1 MFAIVKYNAR
11 FFLSSYSVSRRHKT
25 KWTLCVVKILHQVQ
39 NSKCYEIRCCG
50 SQCLRD
56 VHIDLPEAEVPR
68 TTATQTAT
76 SPPVPRV
83 PRPVLDA
90 SAVAELRKRFE
101 N

>member
-1 MFAIVKYNAR
+1 MLTLIQKMSLEIGLIIAGLLGSA
-11 FFLSSYSVSRRHKT
+11 
-25 KWTLCVVKILHQVQ
+25 TLCVVKILHQVQ

-101 N
+101 PNN